1 MHKCEF
7 PEGLKILPDGK
18 NELDPCLYETSEIY
32 TNCIV
37 EICRCKKCGNIS
49 VSWRKTDQTESV
61 PESDFDMFV

>member
-7 PEGLKILPDGK
+7 PDGMKIMLDGK
-18 NELDPCLYETSEIY
+18 NELDPCIYETSEVY

-49 VSWRKTDQTESV
+49 VSWRKTDQTESI